1 MEDSMS
7 SLSGYD
13 SWMTEPMV
21 HGTLERV
28 FWSLFFS
35 LTRDGDSGKSVRLS
49 SLSKGLYSGVFDLV

>member
-7 SLSGYD
+7 SLSGSD

-28 FWSLFFS
+28 FWPLFFS
-35 LTRDGDSGKSVRLS
+35 LTRDGDSGKSVRRLNHSARS
-49 SLSKGLYSGVFDLV
+49 SPSIGA